1 MKKQYVFPPENWS
14 EVSREMLV
22 SEEDI
27 LKESALGTIWYFYDT
42 CALMYHSHNECSEK
56 VIQYIKKNNGV
67 VVLLQTVVMELA
79 SQHNDNRIRREHQ
92 DYIRKLMDNGIPVIF
107 LPEEKCCTLIAA
119 AMSLDR
125 QERNERFT
133 YAVRH
138 LRSGNSGVSR
148 ALDMLA
154 DSERSRI
161 LSGKPVPEELGVWG
175 IQAIREKKRTGDS
188 MGEEMI
194 FYCMIMLASL
204 LTPMV
209 VLSDDKSAFDRF
221 YRTGIYIEEHYQRKK
236 MQYYSSVH
244 LCHMMYQQ
252 DIIKTTEMEEFLKTV
267 YGATGMISFR
277 GITAQDIIP
286 EEQRVSIEDMVK
298 LICEDKEL
306 RILI

>member
-1 MKKQYVFPPENWS
+1 MTKQYVFPPQNWA
-14 EVSREMLV
+14 EVSRGMLV

-27 LKESALGTIWYFYDT
+27 LKELELGKIWYFYDT
-42 CALMYHSHNECSEK
+42 CALIHHSHRECGEK
-56 VIQYIKKNNGV
+56 VIQYIKKNNGI

-79 SQHNDNRIRREHQ
+79 SQQNNNRILEEHQ
-92 DYIRKLMDNGIPVIF
+92 DYIRKMMNNGIPVIF
-107 LPEEKCCTLIAA
+107 LPEEKCCTIIAA
-119 AMSLDR
+119 VMSLDR
-125 QERNERFT
+125 QGRNERFT

-148 ALDMLA
+148 ALDMLT

-161 LSGKPVPEELGVWG
+161 LSGKPVSDELGVRG
-175 IQAIREKKRTGDS
+175 IKVIREKKQTRDS

-204 LTPMV
+204 LIPMV

-236 MQYYSSVH
+236 MQYFSSVH

-252 DIIKTTEMEEFLKTV
+252 NIMKATEAEEFLKTV
-267 YGATGMISFR
+267 YGNTGMINFR
-277 GITAQDIIP
+277 GITAQDIMP
-286 EEQRVSIEDMVK
+286 EEQRVPIKDMVE